1 MWWLVAG
8 SGVNN
13 GTLQETWVNSTD
25 TGRATGQVNFA
36 DSTNEFYIT
45 GVQLE
50 VGDTASDFAYESV
63 STTLTKCQRYFVF
76 HDDVGGAATAYNAYS
91 DGYRWWVPF
100 NPPMRVNPTVTTVD
114 GGDGGSNATFNV
126 YQPKKTGYQ
135 ARIESTTTSSSA
147 VWMVGAEV
155 RADADF

>member
-1 MWWLVAG
+1 MWWLAAG

-13 GTLQETWVNSTD
+13 GTLQTTWSNSTD

-50 VGDTASDFAYESV
+50 TGDTVSDFAYESV
-63 STTLTKCQRYFVF
+63 ATTLAKCQRYYIK
-76 HDDVGGAATAYNAYS
+76 HTNVGGAATAYNAHS

-100 NPPMRVNPTVTTVD
+100 YPPMRINPTVTYD
-114 GGDGGSNATFNV
+114 NGNDGGSNATFNV
-126 YQPKKTGYQ
+126 YAPDKTGYQ
-135 ARIESTTTSSSA
+135 ARIESTTTSSSE
-147 VWMVGAEV
+147 VWMIQAEV
-155 RADADF
+155 RASADF

>member
-1 MWWLVAG
+1 MKAKVKQLLWWLVAG

-13 GTLQETWVNSTD
+13 GTLQTTWTNSTD

-63 STTLTKCQRYFVF
+63 ATTLAKCQRYFVF

-91 DGYRWWVPF
+91 DGYRWWVPKST
-100 NPPMRVNPTVTTVD
+100 N
-114 GGDGGSNATFNV
+114 
-126 YQPKKTGYQ
+126 
-135 ARIESTTTSSSA
+135 ES
-147 VWMVGAEV
+147 
-155 RADADF
+155 